1 MIIMTPEYFI
11 IPFIITQVNN
21 IFKNLNTG
29 IYLLDSLLLLFLII
43 FIFVIDFKSIK
54 GHVRNYIDNLYNKQQ
69 LIPTIILVK
78 TNNLQSTKFKSI
90 MYFASNIVNSSIY
103 CLEEYFITGWD
114 RNDNKIEKESGY
126 IINQKKEFKLDD
138 DIYGILN
145 NMTEESITIDDRNDS
160 NKVTNKILV
169 VKIFTKKKSLSQ
181 LIKWIDD
188 RVTEYEKYL
197 CDQTIKYQLLL
208 NISSD
213 HRNELVIKSS
223 KWESTI
229 TDANTYF
236 PELDNIIKKIDFF
249 LHNKQWYIDH
259 GIPYNMGILLYGLP
273 GCGKT
278 RFIKLLM
285 NYTGRHGI
293 DIKLNDTINFTDLK
307 QIIYKDKIGEKYIIP
322 QEKRIIIFEDIDCMG
337 SMVTERDKV
346 DLIDDTIIDSV
357 KDLKKKDLKNN
368 NLSYLLNI
376 LDGLN
381 ECCGRI
387 IIMTTNKI
395 NSLDKALI
403 RPGRIDIKIEF
414 KKCTRYDIYKMIKIF
429 WKDDA
434 LDVTEDNIK
443 NELDDIYTSA
453 EIINIFRSTDNFNDI
468 INIFI

>member
-11 IPFIITQVNN
+11 IPFIMTQVNN

-54 GHVRNYIDNLYNKQQ
+54 SHVRNYIDNLYNKQQ

-90 MYFASNIVNSSIY
+90 MYFASNIVHYSIY

-145 NMTEESITIDDRNDS
+145 NMTEESITLDDRNDS

-169 VKIFTKKKSLSQ
+169 FKIFTKKKSISQ

-197 CDQTIKYQLLL
+197 CEQTIKYQLLL

-259 GIPYNMGILLYGLP
+259 GIPYNMGILLYGHP

-337 SMVTERDKV
+337 SMVTDRDKL
-346 DLIDDTIIDSV
+346 DIIDDTVIDSV

-434 LDVTEDNIK
+434 IDVTEFNIK

>member
-1 MIIMTPEYFI
+1 MTPEYFI
-11 IPFIITQVNN
+11 IPFIMTQVNN

-54 GHVRNYIDNLYNKQQ
+54 SHVRNYIDNLYNKQQ

-90 MYFASNIVNSSIY
+90 MYFASNIVHSSIY

-145 NMTEESITIDDRNDS
+145 NMTEESITLDDRNDS

-169 VKIFTKKKSLSQ
+169 FKIFTKKKSISQ

-197 CDQTIKYQLLL
+197 CEQTIKYQLLL

-337 SMVTERDKV
+337 SMVTERDKL
-346 DLIDDTIIDSV
+346 DIIDDTVIDSV

-434 LDVTEDNIK
+434 IDVTEFNIK